1 MTKSRRILPTRELW
15 TAEQV
20 AVLARLYSDTPTAKI
35 AAQLGTSVSRIYAK
49 ADHLGLK
56 KSAAYLASK
65 AACRLR
71 KGDTVGEQHR
81 FKKGCTPWNK
91 GMKGV
96 CFGGEATQFK
106 PGQQPHNELP
116 LGSYRISRDG
126 NLQRKISNDKGSNS
140 KRWRCVHELIWIEV
154 NGAVPAKHIV
164 VFKPGMHSTTL
175 EEITLA
181 KVECISMAENMRRNT
196 CHRYG
201 KDIAQLIQLRGAITR
216 QLNQR
221 ESTS

>member
-20 AVLARLYSDTPTAKI
+20 AVLARLYSDTPTTEVAK
-35 AAQLGTSVSRIYAK
+35 QLGTSVSRTFAK
-49 ADHLGLK
+49 ADRLGLK

-106 PGQQPHNELP
+106 PGQQPHNERP

-140 KRWRCVHELIWIEV
+140 KRWRCVHELIWVEA

-181 KVECISMAENMRRNT
+181 KVECISLADNMRRNT